1 MVNVID
7 ETRIIQELPRLHA
20 LTLAD
25 DGSPVKDKTVSHAIK
40 ICIKFVRYLGTRIT
54 ITRFFY

>member
-7 ETRIIQELPRLHA
+7 QTRTLQELPRLHA

-25 DGSPVKDKTVSHAIK
+25 NGSPTPDKTVSHA
-40 ICIKFVRYLGTRIT
+40 TAMH
-54 ITRFFY
+54 

>member
-7 ETRIIQELPRLHA
+7 KTRTIQELPRLHA

-25 DGSPVKDKTVSHAIK
+25 DGSPTQDKTVSHAIAMH
-40 ICIKFVRYLGTRIT
+40 
-54 ITRFFY
+54 